1 MTNPAAKKRLT
12 LVAAIVAVAIISV
25 AVFAQFGGRT
35 ISPVESSTTL
45 PSSAA
50 SSTQTRSTSTPSSSG
65 MTSLSIGFGQS
76 NPALVS
82 TPSITMNYTLV
93 INQLNTSSTANQ
105 VALSATSTVPGVTL
119 SISPNQFTFLGTQEA
134 VLFEISVAPTVN
146 SSILPV
152 EITARTANGATS
164 STFDF
169 RLDKALVV
177 VTGVGLTPPTLHA
190 NAGQAVNWLDLVE
203 VDDDGNGYVNIMLKD
218 GSAASPTMGLYDAW
232 SHKFDRPG
240 TYTYQV
246 TVYSHTLSG
255 VVVVA

>member
-1 MTNPAAKKRLT
+1 
-12 LVAAIVAVAIISV
+12 
-25 AVFAQFGGRT
+25 
-35 ISPVESSTTL
+35 
-45 PSSAA
+45 
-50 SSTQTRSTSTPSSSG
+50 
-65 MTSLSIGFGQS
+65 
-76 NPALVS
+76 
-82 TPSITMNYTLV
+82 MNYTLV

-177 VTGVGLTPPTLHA
+177 VTGTGLAPPTLHA
-190 NAGQAVNWLDLVE
+190 NVGQAVNWLDLVE

-218 GSAASPTMGLYDAW
+218 GSAASPTMGLYDVW
-232 SHKFDRPG
+232 SHKFDKPG
-240 TYTYQV
+240 TYAYEL